1 MLVAEVMHPGVYACQ
16 PDTPVTEVARRMVDH
31 DVSALVVT
39 DYQGYLAGV
48 VTRTDLITLRA
59 FEDYWAELTAEHA
72 MVRQVLTVS
81 PQATVRQ
88 ACNLMVENRIHRL
101 VVVEEEE
108 AWLRPVGVVSQ
119 TDIVRNMV
127 AAA

>member
-16 PDTPVTEVARRMVDH
+16 PGTPVTEVARRMVDH

-39 DYQGYLAGV
+39 DDQGYLAGV
-48 VTRTDLITLRA
+48 VTRTDLITLRT

-101 VVVEEEE
+101 VVVEKEE
-108 AWLRPVGVVSQ
+108 ACLRPVGVVSQ
-119 TDIVRNMV
+119 TDIVRKM
-127 AAA
+127 AAAA